1 MGAEKYVDE
10 SQEEMKE
17 DAASDSKSIERK
29 ALRRVLLVTILLA
42 VLNTTVV
49 LLFTTINREN
59 GGGAADLVGR
69 SSERRT
75 VRCETLHVFGSDAAF
90 GSGASAASGAWVD
103 RFAASLIRF
112 GVDTRNHGA
121 PGATPG
127 GKQTYATRLQ
137 REYMRQRVLLLCFE
151 HSMRAIDSSKTQP
164 NRRRCDRAR
173 EV

>member
-29 ALRRVLLVTILLA
+29 ALRRVLQVSFLLA

-103 RFAASLIRF
+103 RFAASLVRF
-112 GVDTRNHGA
+112 GVNTRNHGA

-127 GKQTYATRLQ
+127 GKQNYATRLQ
-137 REYMRQRVLLLCFE
+137 LERQLRRELFFAASR
-151 HSMRAIDSSKTQP
+151 TQ
-164 NRRRCDRAR
+164 
-173 EV
+173 